1 MVGRGSLHQGRGRGH
16 VQLHGIAAPR
26 VGADLRKQEDN
37 TYIEARVQWS
47 ESDLGVA
54 GAPAAPDQRA
64 QVLEA
69 EDRPPVES
77 EVTHADQGH
86 AHQVQQVKLKWEKL
100 VSILVNFRDRR

>member
-1 MVGRGSLHQGRGRGH
+1 MSSSTAL
-16 VQLHGIAAPR
+16 QLPVSELTWEH
-26 VGADLRKQEDN
+26 EDK
-37 TYIEARVQWS
+37 YIEARP

-69 EDRPPVES
+69 EDRPPVEG
-77 EVTHADQGH
+77 EVAHADQGH

-100 VSILVNFRDRR
+100 VSILANFRDRR